1 LEYDIATRFRSIS
14 SSAQKS
20 CRAWYSWSG
29 SFVDNSLCHQSL
41 VSQRRVEFLSTHPP
55 QVNFNMSLQMAYY
68 SQDNDWDSTIVLNNN
83 AKEERFVQVTL
94 YGKDGQPLNVPIFSI
109 PANSIRRF
117 KLSDWTL
124 GANNFREGNISVA
137 THGKP
142 MEITGQVSIVNRHDR
157 LEFESKPSMT
167 AEYSSQRLNG
177 IVTVP
182 DRQAQA
188 YIALTNT
195 SAAPIDVSLTSDSEH
210 VHADKAKL
218 LPHETKV
225 EEIKLKNSSNSPLS
239 ALVTLQH
246 NGSIGAL
253 ITTAYAV
260 NKQTGF
266 TANLYF
272 YDDAKTVSNKLAGAH
287 FRFGEA
293 NPAEGFPAGTIFKAP
308 LVLANLGNAAT
319 TATVTVDYT
328 QNGQA
333 KTQSIGSFTLASRAV
348 KEIELQSALATFG
361 VTGIVENAG
370 VDVKYTGTVGTLV
383 GQLTSTSTNGDY
395 SFDVPVKDPLAGMN
409 RNTGSYPFRL
419 DGGYNTVLHLKNT
432 TDKVV
437 YAAVQIRY
445 EGGDYNPNQIKLEPF
460 QTVAVDIK
468 QF

>member
-1 LEYDIATRFRSIS
+1 MTLQPDFAAFLHLPKKAVARGIVGAAVLLIILFVINRW
-14 SSAQKS
+14 SANG
-20 CRAWYSWSG
+20 AW
-29 SFVDNSLCHQSL
+29 SF
-41 VSQRRVEFLSTHPP
+41 FPPTPP

-348 KEIELQSALATFG
+348 KEIELQSALGF
-361 VTGIVENAG
+361 
-370 VDVKYTGTVGTLV
+370 
-383 GQLTSTSTNGDY
+383 
-395 SFDVPVKDPLAGMN
+395 
-409 RNTGSYPFRL
+409 
-419 DGGYNTVLHLKNT
+419 
-432 TDKVV
+432 
-437 YAAVQIRY
+437 VQ
-445 EGGDYNPNQIKLEPF
+445 K
-460 QTVAVDIK
+460 
-468 QF
+468 